1 MVISSKNYLPS
12 ATKSSKTVPV
22 CSGDRQLVYR
32 EPWSLVT
39 KYANTDHGSDKS
51 PRMDGGSSVG
61 RFIHFDWWSC
71 FIRVAGPATL
81 IHLFT
86 PSRSN
91 IRDQG
96 DWDWGCSTLLLL
108 QHVQSFLHFVD
119 WESIRI
125 RITVKCNP
133 MLLNFLYFL
142 SQLPFEFTSTA
153 LPCHNIN
160 VRRCPWW
167 RYTTKLI
174 IYQ

>member
-1 MVISSKNYLPS
+1 MMYFTLFWSNLSWNQNKSEKWSIIYYLLQKPR
-12 ATKSSKTVPV
+12 TVPV

-51 PRMDGGSSVG
+51 PHMDGGSSVG

-71 FIRVAGPATL
+71 FIRVGGPATL

-96 DWDWGCSTLLLL
+96 DCRVKTGAA
-108 QHVQSFLHFVD
+108 QHSSCFNTFNHFYISLTENQSEF
-119 WESIRI
+119 SIA
-125 RITVKCNP
+125 NADE
-133 MLLNFLYFL
+133 N
-142 SQLPFEFTSTA
+142 E
-153 LPCHNIN
+153 
-160 VRRCPWW
+160 
-167 RYTTKLI
+167 
-174 IYQ
+174 

>member
-1 MVISSKNYLPS
+1 MLRWTDGRITFRLAGLLRGQKVWYILLYFAWNQNKSEKWSIIYYLLQKP
-12 ATKSSKTVPV
+12 KTVPV

-51 PRMDGGSSVG
+51 PHMDGGSSVG

-71 FIRVAGPATL
+71 FIRVGGPATL

-96 DWDWGCSTLLLL
+96 DCRVKTGAA
-108 QHVQSFLHFVD
+108 QHSSCFNTFNHFYISLTENQS
-119 WESIRI
+119 ESE
-125 RITVKCNP
+125 
-133 MLLNFLYFL
+133 L
-142 SQLPFEFTSTA
+142 
-153 LPCHNIN
+153 
-160 VRRCPWW
+160 
-167 RYTTKLI
+167 
-174 IYQ
+174 

>member
-1 MVISSKNYLPS
+1 MIYFTLFWSHLSWNQNKSEKWSIIYYLLQKPR
-12 ATKSSKTVPV
+12 TVPV

-51 PRMDGGSSVG
+51 PLMDGGSSVG

-71 FIRVAGPATL
+71 FIRVGGPATL

-96 DWDWGCSTLLLL
+96 DWDWGCSTLRLL
-108 QHVQSFLHFVD
+108 QHVQSFLYFVH
-119 WESIRI
+119 WKSIRDSESE
-125 RITVKCNP
+125 
-133 MLLNFLYFL
+133 L
-142 SQLPFEFTSTA
+142 
-153 LPCHNIN
+153 
-160 VRRCPWW
+160 
-167 RYTTKLI
+167 
-174 IYQ
+174 